1 MHPFYDLLIDNN
13 WSKTWAW
20 WANFAAITII
30 LLLISWLLRVIA
42 RFILVNASS
51 KISGATKTTIDDA
64 LIEHKFPKN
73 VSRIVPYFF
82 LHAVIPFWSNANEK
96 VNEWIT
102 AIVDVYAVFIAIL
115 IIKSLLRSFR
125 QQLQKQKQFKD
136 KPIDSY
142 IQVVMIFLWGIGIL
156 LALSILSGKE
166 LVYFFTGLG
175 AISAVILL
183 VFKDTILGFVASI
196 QITANDLVR
205 IGDWITMESYGADG
219 DVVEINLSTIK
230 VRNFDNTITTVPTYK
245 LLSSSI
251 KNWRGMSESEGRRI
265 KRPLFIRAS
274 SIRFLNAKE
283 LESVSQL
290 DRFKTFVENK
300 KNEIET
306 YNKATKTNTS
316 IPLNGRNLTN
326 IGLFRSYIQT
336 YLSQHPNINQNLTVM
351 CRQLAPTPH
360 GIPLE
365 VYAFTS
371 DKVWKNHEGIS
382 ADIFDHILA
391 SASFF
396 QLKIFEFEQQTTIS
410 Y

>member
-1 MHPFYDLLIDNN
+1 MHPLYDFLIHNN
-13 WSKTWAW
+13 WSETWAW
-20 WANFAAITII
+20 WADFTAISTI
-30 LLLISWLLRVIA
+30 LLIISWVLRVIA
-42 RFILVNASS
+42 RFILVNASHR
-51 KISGATKTTIDDA
+51 ISGATKTTIDDT
-64 LIEHKFPKN
+64 LIEHKLPKN
-73 VSRIVPYFF
+73 VSRFVPYFF
-82 LHAVIPFWSNANEK
+82 LHAVIPFWSNGNEK
-96 VNEWIT
+96 IASWIT
-102 AIVDVYAVFIAIL
+102 AIVDVYAVLVGIL
-115 IIKSLLRSFR
+115 IITSLIKTFR

-156 LALSILSGKE
+156 LALSIMSGKE

-196 QITANDLVR
+196 QISANDLVR

-219 DVVEINLSTIK
+219 DVIEINLSTIK

-251 KNWRGMSESEGRRI
+251 KNWRGMSESDGRRI

-274 SIRFLNAKE
+274 SVRFLNAKE
-283 LESVSQL
+283 LENVSEL

-300 KNEIET
+300 KNEIEA
-306 YNKATKTNTS
+306 YNKGTKTNTS

-326 IGLFRSYIQT
+326 LGLFRSYIQI
-336 YLSQHPNINQNLTVM
+336 YLSQHPSINEKLTVM
-351 CRQLAPTPH
+351 CRQLAPSPH

-371 DKVWKNHEGIS
+371 DKVWKNHEEIS

-396 QLKIFEFEQQTTIS
+396 QLKLFEFEQQAAVL
-410 Y
+410 

>member
-20 WANFAAITII
+20 WADFAAVTII
-30 LLLISWLLRVIA
+30 LLLISWVLRVIA

-51 KISGATKTTIDDA
+51 KISGATKTTMDDA

-96 VNEWIT
+96 VEEWIT
-102 AIVDVYAVFIAIL
+102 AIVDVYAVFVAIL
-115 IIKSLLRSFR
+115 IIKSLLRAFR

-142 IQVVMIFLWGIGIL
+142 MQVVMIFLWGIGIL

-219 DVVEINLSTIK
+219 DVIEINLSTIK

-251 KNWRGMSESEGRRI
+251 KNWRGMSESDGRRI

-290 DRFKTFVENK
+290 DRFKNFVENK
-300 KNEIET
+300 KNEIEA

-336 YLSQHPNINQNLTVM
+336 YLSQHPNINQSLTVM

-396 QLKIFEFEQQTTIS
+396 QLKIFEFEQQAAVL
-410 Y
+410 

>member
-1 MHPFYDLLIDNN
+1 MHPLYDFLIHNN
-13 WSKTWAW
+13 WSETWAW
-20 WANFAAITII
+20 WADFTAISTI
-30 LLLISWLLRVIA
+30 LLIISWVLRVIA
-42 RFILVNASS
+42 RFILVNASHR
-51 KISGATKTTIDDA
+51 ISGATKTTIDDT
-64 LIEHKFPKN
+64 LIEHKLPKN
-73 VSRIVPYFF
+73 VSRFVPYFF
-82 LHAVIPFWSNANEK
+82 LHAVIPFWSNGNEK
-96 VNEWIT
+96 IASWIT
-102 AIVDVYAVFIAIL
+102 AIVDVYAVLVGIL
-115 IIKSLLRSFR
+115 IITSLIKTFR

-156 LALSILSGKE
+156 LALSIMSGKE

-196 QITANDLVR
+196 QISANDLVR

-219 DVVEINLSTIK
+219 DVIEINLSTIK

-245 LLSSSI
+245 LISSSI
-251 KNWRGMSESEGRRI
+251 KNWRGMSESDGRRI

-274 SIRFLNAKE
+274 SVRFLNAKE
-283 LESVSQL
+283 LDNVSEL

-300 KNEIET
+300 KNEIEA
-306 YNKATKTNTS
+306 YNKGTKTNTS

-326 IGLFRSYIQT
+326 LGLFRSYIQI
-336 YLSQHPNINQNLTVM
+336 YLSQHPSINQKLTVM

-371 DKVWKNHEGIS
+371 DKVWKNHEEIS

-396 QLKIFEFEQQTTIS
+396 QLKLFEFEQQAAVL
-410 Y
+410 

>member
-1 MHPFYDLLIDNN
+1 
-13 WSKTWAW
+13 
-20 WANFAAITII
+20 
-30 LLLISWLLRVIA
+30 
-42 RFILVNASS
+42 
-51 KISGATKTTIDDA
+51 
-64 LIEHKFPKN
+64 
-73 VSRIVPYFF
+73 
-82 LHAVIPFWSNANEK
+82 
-96 VNEWIT
+96 
-102 AIVDVYAVFIAIL
+102 
-115 IIKSLLRSFR
+115 
-125 QQLQKQKQFKD
+125 
-136 KPIDSY
+136 
-142 IQVVMIFLWGIGIL
+142 L

-196 QITANDLVR
+196 QISANDLVR

-219 DVVEINLSTIK
+219 DVIEINLSTVK

-245 LLSSSI
+245 LLSSSV
-251 KNWRGMSESEGRRI
+251 KNWRGMSESDGRRV
-265 KRPLFIRAS
+265 KRPIFIRAS
-274 SIRFLNAKE
+274 SVRFLDAKE
-283 LESVSQL
+283 LERVSQL
-290 DRFKTFVENK
+290 DRFKNFVESK
-300 KNEIET
+300 KDEIEAH
-306 YNKATKTNTS
+306 NKATKVNTS

-326 IGLFRSYIQT
+326 LGLFRSYIQT
-336 YLSQHPNINQNLTVM
+336 YLSQHPNINQKLTVM

-396 QLKIFEFEQQTTIS
+396 QLKIFEFEQQAAAL
-410 Y
+410 

>member
-1 MHPFYDLLIDNN
+1 MHSLYDFLIHNN
-13 WSKTWAW
+13 WSETWAW
-20 WANFAAITII
+20 WADFTAISTI
-30 LLLISWLLRVIA
+30 LLIISWVLRVIA
-42 RFILVNASS
+42 RFILVNASHR
-51 KISGATKTTIDDA
+51 ISGATKTTIDDI
-64 LIEHKFPKN
+64 LIEHKLPKN
-73 VSRIVPYFF
+73 VSRFVPYFF
-82 LHAVIPFWSNANEK
+82 LHAVIPFWSNGNEK
-96 VNEWIT
+96 IASWIT
-102 AIVDVYAVFIAIL
+102 AIVDVYAVLVGIL
-115 IIKSLLRSFR
+115 IITSLIKTFR

-156 LALSILSGKE
+156 LALSIMSGKE

-175 AISAVILL
+175 AISAVVLL

-196 QITANDLVR
+196 QISANDLVR

-219 DVVEINLSTIK
+219 DVIEINLSTIK

-251 KNWRGMSESEGRRI
+251 KNWRGMSESDGRRI

-274 SIRFLNAKE
+274 SVRFLNAKE
-283 LESVSQL
+283 LENVSEL

-300 KNEIET
+300 KNEIEA
-306 YNKATKTNTS
+306 YNKGTKTNTS

-326 IGLFRSYIQT
+326 LGLFRSYIQI
-336 YLSQHPNINQNLTVM
+336 YLSQHSSINQKLTVM

-371 DKVWKNHEGIS
+371 DKVWKNHEEIS

-396 QLKIFEFEQQTTIS
+396 QLKLFEFEQQAAVL
-410 Y
+410 

>member
-1 MHPFYDLLIDNN
+1 MHPIYDFLVINN

-20 WANFAAITII
+20 WADFAAITVI
-30 LLLISWLLRVIA
+30 LLLISRVLRVIA

-51 KISGATKTTIDDA
+51 KISDATKTTIDDA
-64 LIEHKFPKN
+64 LIEHKLPKN

-82 LHAVIPFWSNANEK
+82 LHAVIPFWSNSNEK
-96 VNEWIT
+96 VDEWIT

-115 IIKSLLRSFR
+115 IIKSLLRAFR

-219 DVVEINLSTIK
+219 DVIEINLSTIK

-300 KNEIET
+300 KIEIET

-316 IPLNGRNLTN
+316 IPLNGRKLTN

-382 ADIFDHILA
+382 ADIFDHFLA

-396 QLKIFEFEQQTTIS
+396 QLKIFEFEQQTSIK
-410 Y
+410 

>member
-1 MHPFYDLLIDNN
+1 MHPFYDFLLNN
-13 WSKTWAW
+13 HWSETWAW
-20 WANFAAITII
+20 WADFTANS
-30 LLLISWLLRVIA
+30 LLLLFISWVLRIIA
-42 RFILVNASS
+42 RFILVNVSHR
-51 KISGATKTTIDDA
+51 ISGATKTTIDDA
-64 LIEHKFPKN
+64 LIDHKLPKN
-73 VSRIVPYFF
+73 VSRFVPYFF
-82 LHAVIPFWSNANEK
+82 LHAAIPFWSNGNET
-96 VNEWIT
+96 VRAWVT
-102 AIVDVYAVFIAIL
+102 ALVDVYAVLIAIL
-115 IIKSLLRSFR
+115 IIRSLLRAFR

-196 QITANDLVR
+196 QISANDLVR

-219 DVVEINLSTIK
+219 DVIEINLSTVK

-245 LLSSSI
+245 LLSSSV
-251 KNWRGMSESEGRRI
+251 KNWRGMSESDGRRI
-265 KRPLFIRAS
+265 KRPIFIRAS
-274 SIRFLNAKE
+274 SVRFLHAEE
-283 LESVSQL
+283 LERVSQL
-290 DRFKTFVENK
+290 DRFKNVVESK
-300 KNEIET
+300 KDEIEAH
-306 YNKATKTNTS
+306 NKATKANTS

-326 IGLFRSYIQT
+326 LGLFRSYIQT
-336 YLSQHPNINQNLTVM
+336 YLSQHPNINQELTVM

-396 QLKIFEFEQQTTIS
+396 QLKIFEFEQQAAAL
-410 Y
+410 